1 MIFLNKLLVEHLFVL
16 GAKTPMEVPVELKR
30 LVDGIFADTHWRS
43 PRFKRHLRL
52 RVWLRFC
59 SIGLMRWRSK
69 LSTTS
74 TVVVVTRRMVHSNVR
89 SWSAFTCRTT
99 GTEASRRLSLAKA
112 FRQLPTTAARYR
124 AGVLGREQVGC
135 LATACASD
143 RYGRLVVKSEAD
155 SQHH

>member
-1 MIFLNKLLVEHLFVL
+1 MIFLNKLLVKHLFVL

-30 LVDGIFADTHWRS
+30 LVDGIFADTLAFASIQEASEVAGLVEVLQH
-43 PRFKRHLRL
+43 RL
-52 RVWLRFC
+52 DALAVEIVDNVDRC
-59 SIGLMRWRSK
+59 GCN
-69 LSTTS
+69 TQDG
-74 TVVVVTRRMVHSNVR
+74 HSNVR